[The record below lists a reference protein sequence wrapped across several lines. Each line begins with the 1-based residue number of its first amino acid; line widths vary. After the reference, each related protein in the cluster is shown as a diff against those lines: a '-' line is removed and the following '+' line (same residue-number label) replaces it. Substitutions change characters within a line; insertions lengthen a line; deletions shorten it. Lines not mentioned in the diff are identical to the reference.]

1 MGLQHKQ
8 SIFIDMLARRVLRTS
23 VALVNWVWPSPRT
36 VGYQVTL
43 SYVGAVGARDE
54 QSLATKSTDAI
65 MACPSYPMG
74 SSETVFA
81 KKTKKQK
88 KFTFLS
94 RLSDLPSE
102 DGGEHLRVEEHLYR
116 LAGRCMSSGCLHWT
130 GKACHLG
137 TTVASVKIRR
147 KHEGYCAIRTSCRWY
162 AENSSEACSTCSYV
176 NYSTLLSNGMVQ

>member
-1 MGLQHKQ
+1 MCLQDKQ
-8 SIFIDMLARRVLRTS
+8 SIFIDMWARRLLRTS

-36 VGYQVTL
+36 VEYQVTL
-43 SYVGAVGARDE
+43 SYVGAVGTRDE

-102 DGGEHLRVEEHLYR
+102 DGGEHFRIEERLYR

-130 GKACHLG
+130 GETCHLG
-137 TTVASVKIRR
+137 ATVASVKIRR
-147 KHEGYCAIRTSCRWY
+147 KQESYCAIRTSCRWY
-162 AENSSEACSTCSYV
+162 AENSGDACSTCSYIH
-176 NYSTLLSNGMVQ
+176 YSTLLSNGRMQ